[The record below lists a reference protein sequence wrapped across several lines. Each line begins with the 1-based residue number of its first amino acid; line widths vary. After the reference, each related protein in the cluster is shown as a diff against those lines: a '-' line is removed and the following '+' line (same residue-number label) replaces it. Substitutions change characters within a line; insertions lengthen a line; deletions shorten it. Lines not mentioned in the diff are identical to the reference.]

1 MSKNIN
7 LGGVSNIVN
16 NTKDLEWF
24 MTQFIR
30 KYEEMAELYDAD
42 VVDNELEEL
51 KINLNVTEEA
61 LKFNE
66 DKLEELEGKYNTLRD
81 MYLELYVMYIQAKNK
96 GKIDKSTKTKHREFR
111 KKMTDDKVYDEMELP
126 F

>member
-30 KYEEMAELYDAD
+30 KYEEMAELQD
-42 VVDNELEEL
+42 VGEEIEDLKLELEMYH
-51 KINLNVTEEA
+51 A
-61 LKFNE
+61 E
-66 DKLEELEGKYNTLRD
+66 DRVNRERLEELEGKYSKLRD

-96 GKIDKSTKTKHREFR
+96 GKIDKSMKTKHREFR
-111 KKMTDDKVYDEMELP
+111 KKMTDEKVYDEMELP

>member
-16 NTKDLEWF
+16 STQDLEWF

-51 KINLNVTEEA
+51 KANLNVTEGA
-61 LKFNE
+61 LKDKE
-66 DKLEELEGKYNTLRD
+66 DKLEELEGKYNMLRD

-96 GKIDKSTKTKHREFR
+96 GKIDKSMKTKHKEFR
-111 KKMTDDKVYDEMELP
+111 KKMEDDKVYDEMELP

>member
-30 KYEEMAELYDAD
+30 KYEEMAELQD
-42 VVDNELEEL
+42 VGEEIEDLKLELEMYH
-51 KINLNVTEEA
+51 A
-61 LKFNE
+61 E
-66 DKLEELEGKYNTLRD
+66 DRVNRERLEELEGKYSKLRD

-96 GKIDKSTKTKHREFR
+96 GKIDKSMKDKHKEFR
-111 KKMTDDKVYDEMELP
+111 KKMTDDKVYDEVELP

>member
-30 KYEEMAELYDAD
+30 KYEEMAELYDTD

-51 KINLNVTEEA
+51 KANLNVTEEA

-66 DKLEELEGKYNTLRD
+66 DKLEELEGKYNMLRD
-81 MYLELYVMYIQAKNK
+81 MYLELYIMYTQAKNK
-96 GKIDKSTKTKHREFR
+96 GKIDKSMKDKHKEFR
-111 KKMTDDKVYDEMELP
+111 KKMTDDKVYDEIELP

>member
-30 KYEEMAELYDAD
+30 NYEEMAELYDAD

-51 KINLNVTEEA
+51 KVDLRVTEEA
-61 LKFNE
+61 LKFKE
-66 DKLEELEGKYNTLRD
+66 DHLEELEGKYNTLRD

-96 GKIDKSTKTKHREFR
+96 GKIDKSMKDRHREFR

>member
-16 NTKDLEWF
+16 STQDLEWF

-51 KINLNVTEEA
+51 KANLNVTEEA

-96 GKIDKSTKTKHREFR
+96 GKMDKSMKTKHKEFR
-111 KKMTDDKVYDEMELP
+111 KKMEDDKVYDEMELP

>member
-30 KYEEMAELYDAD
+30 KYEEMAELQD
-42 VVDNELEEL
+42 VGEEIEDLKLELEMYH
-51 KINLNVTEEA
+51 A
-61 LKFNE
+61 E
-66 DKLEELEGKYNTLRD
+66 DRVNRERLEELEGKYNTLRD

-96 GKIDKSTKTKHREFR
+96 GKIDKSMKTKHREFR

>member
-51 KINLNVTEEA
+51 KINLRVTEEA

-96 GKIDKSTKTKHREFR
+96 GKIDKSMKTKHREFR

>member
-30 KYEEMAELYDAD
+30 KYEEMAELYDTD
-42 VVDNELEEL
+42 VVDNELGEL
-51 KINLNVTEEA
+51 KANLNVTEEA

-66 DKLEELEGKYNTLRD
+66 DKLEELEGKYNMLRD
-81 MYLELYVMYIQAKNK
+81 MYLELYIMYTQAKNK
-96 GKIDKSTKTKHREFR
+96 GKIDKSMKDKHKEFR
-111 KKMTDDKVYDEMELP
+111 KKMTDDKVYDEIELP

>member
-30 KYEEMAELYDAD
+30 NYEEMAELYDAD

-51 KINLNVTEEA
+51 KVDLRVTEEA
-61 LKFNE
+61 LKFKE
-66 DKLEELEGKYNTLRD
+66 DHLEELEGKYNTLRD

-96 GKIDKSTKTKHREFR
+96 GKIDKSMKTKHREFR

>member
-16 NTKDLEWF
+16 STQDLEWF

-51 KINLNVTEEA
+51 KANLNVTEET
-61 LKFNE
+61 LKVRE
-66 DKLEELEGKYNTLRD
+66 DKLEELEGKYNMLRD

-96 GKIDKSTKTKHREFR
+96 GKIDKSMKNKHKEFR
-111 KKMTDDKVYDEMELP
+111 KKMEDDKVYDEMELP

>member
-16 NTKDLEWF
+16 STQDLEWF

-51 KINLNVTEEA
+51 KADLNVTEEA
-61 LKFNE
+61 LKVRE
-66 DKLEELEGKYNTLRD
+66 DKLVELEGKYNMLRD
-81 MYLELYVMYIQAKNK
+81 MYLELYIMYTQAKNK
-96 GKIDKSTKTKHREFR
+96 GKIDKSMKDKHKEFR

>member
-16 NTKDLEWF
+16 STQDLEWF

-51 KINLNVTEEA
+51 KVNLNVTEEA
-61 LKFNE
+61 LKFSE

-96 GKIDKSTKTKHREFR
+96 GKIDKSMKTKHKEFR
-111 KKMTDDKVYDEMELP
+111 EKMEDDKVYDEMELP

>member
-30 KYEEMAELYDAD
+30 KYEEMAELQD
-42 VVDNELEEL
+42 VGEEIEDLKLELEMYH
-51 KINLNVTEEA
+51 A
-61 LKFNE
+61 E
-66 DKLEELEGKYNTLRD
+66 DRVNRERLEELEGKYNTLRD

-96 GKIDKSTKTKHREFR
+96 GKIDKSMKTKHREFR
-111 KKMTDDKVYDEMELP
+111 KKMTDEKVYDEMELP